1 MKSFTSAMVRPNAES
16 DNKQVSSDKIIKI
29 GKGNEQIQWLKTPE
43 HVDFAN
49 KNLHRTNLIE
59 SGYNISM
66 GVKQNNSGNITGN
79 KLFKFENMFDISSSA
94 LDCLNNYNFV
104 FTTSSKE
111 TIAIPEGTPF
121 DPSNKEEIDDQKA
134 NAFFYTPMT
143 LVPSL
148 FNPSLGVH
156 AIGISGNIPI
166 RNTSLDMNAKEA
178 PTDALSGGVI
188 KNEQITSYKN
198 DLTDCRTSTL
208 CELSKFI
215 KEGEHY
221 YCPMG
226 MERYKLADFI
236 YCKDA
241 GKISNNYM
249 ITLRKFSHAVGDN
262 ISNQLMRKNR
272 GGGYDPQLSPDVGR
286 MICWIGEDNK
296 LEDILKYNF
305 GASWKKMEAKDEV
318 KSGSTQEGEG
328 GLLGSII
335 NLGNPSYLKKFA
347 AGTVGSQ
354 NQILQSW
361 AGKAPSIFSANG
373 RYEGSEALGH
383 YDEHTIYTPKDTIWE
398 THKYEGKLSFNQEF
412 SLVFRYELR
421 AYENINPRTA
431 LMDLLGNILAVTYR
445 RGHFWGGSHTVL
457 GGSGSNDAWGKANA
471 LIDGTVDKLGGFT
484 ERLLHGDVSEAE
496 IMGSLSNAFG
506 ALGDIFNSV
515 VDGAKE
521 IFNSATGKGT
531 MSEGTSNKVHNV
543 IEGAKNVTKG
553 MLKNKFGRPGLYGF
567 MSILSGDNVG
577 PWHVTIGNPRMPI
590 LSIGNLIL
598 EDTEIQHYGP
608 LGIDDFPTGLKVT
621 VKLKH
626 AMPRDS
632 MKIQHMYTNGAN
644 ALVMPVSGDMDIKKY
659 LNSKFERT
667 TKNLGDDKNSLS
679 AARNIYETAPNV
691 DEPTINAVA
700 NTLGTTYYQQIY
712 TGNANNVKNEQTYAK
727 PKEPVKQ
734 KTK

>member
-16 DNKQVSSDKIIKI
+16 DSKGVKEDRIIKTP
-29 GKGNEQIQWLKTPE
+29 KNNSQIQALKTPE
-43 HVDFAN
+43 IIDFATRN
-49 KNLHRTNLIE
+49 KYKTELI
-59 SGYNISM
+59 
-66 GVKQNNSGNITGN
+66 GNEYAKPSIAMFDADGKMAKN
-79 KLFKFENMFDISSSA
+79 KLFKFENMFDVSSA
-94 LDCLNNYNFV
+94 ALNYLNNYKFV
-104 FTTSSKE
+104 FTKSAKE
-111 TIAIPEGTPF
+111 TLAMHEGTPF
-121 DPSNKEEIDDQKA
+121 DPNDDQDIKDPDKK
-134 NAFFYTPMT
+134 AFFYTPMT

-148 FNPSLGVH
+148 FNPYLGVH

-166 RNTSLDMNAKEA
+166 QNTMLDVNKDKA
-178 PTDALSGGVI
+178 PVDSINQDQTIPS
-188 KNEQITSYKN
+188 EQITSYKK

-215 KEGEHY
+215 KQGEHY

-262 ISNQLMRKNR
+262 ISNQIMRKNR
-272 GGGYDPQLSPDVGR
+272 GGGYDPQLSPDIGR

-335 NLGNPSYLKKFA
+335 NMGNPSYLKKFA

-354 NQILQSW
+354 NQILQGI

-383 YDEHTIYTPKDTIWE
+383 YDEHIIYTPKDTIWE

-471 LIDGTVDKLGGFT
+471 LIDGTIDKLGGFT

-632 MKIQHMYTNGAN
+632 MKIEHMYTNGSS
-644 ALVMPVSGDMDIKKY
+644 ALVMPISGDMDIYQY
-659 LNSKFERT
+659 LNSGAKTT
-667 TKNLGDDKNSLS
+667 TKPIQDYEGKT
-679 AARNIYETAPNV
+679 RNVREFDPSSSDVNMNAIANV
-691 DEPTINAVA
+691 F
-700 NTLGTTYYQQIY
+700 GTTYYQQIY

-727 PKEPVKQ
+727 PKK
-734 KTK
+734 KNK